1 MTQPPLTHAPHIFV
15 DDLDTL
21 ELDPADDHHLRV
33 LRIQPG
39 TAVVACDGRGG
50 WRSCR
55 RTATA
60 IEADGP
66 ATISEPAAP
75 RIAIAFALTKGDK
88 PELVVQ
94 KLTELGVDRIVPF
107 RAARSVVQWD
117 AARAAKAG
125 DRLRAVA
132 RAATMQC
139 HRPWSPVVEEVQD
152 FAALVTRP
160 GAALADRS
168 GQPLGLGD
176 ALVLVGPE
184 GGWAREELDL
194 ARTRGVRRVAA
205 APHVLRAETAS
216 LTIGALLSTLRAG
229 LVAPATSDPRE

>member
-1 MTQPPLTHAPHIFV
+1 VTQPPLTHAPHIFV

-39 TAVVACDGRGG
+39 SAVVACDGRGG

-66 ATISEPAAP
+66 ATMSEPAAP
-75 RIAIAFALTKGDK
+75 RIAIAFALTKGDR

-107 RAARSVVQWD
+107 FAARSVVRWD
-117 AARAAKAG
+117 EERAQRNLV
-125 DRLRAVA
+125 RLRRIAREAAMQSRRVTLPALTDVA
-132 RAATMQC
+132 SVASIAAQGFV
-139 HRPWSPVVEEVQD
+139 R
-152 FAALVTRP
+152 
-160 GAALADRS
+160 ADR
-168 GQPLGLGD
+168 GGAPLSL
-176 ALVLVGPE
+176 ACPSVAIGPE
-184 GGWAREELDL
+184 GGWSDDERRELPGCVAL
-194 ARTRGVRRVAA
+194 ADT
-205 APHVLRAETAS
+205 VLRAETAAIAAAAV
-216 LTIGALLSTLRAG
+216 LTAQRGRT
-229 LVAPATSDPRE
+229 